1 MKTNNLTKAGFTLIE
16 LLVVIAIIAI
26 LAALLLPALAKAKER
41 AKAIACVSNSKQIA
55 LGFLMYAGDNKDT
68 LPPLNVGVFP
78 NTISGTNWWFNI
90 LDRGKYL
97 TSTSVSNNIWRCPAV
112 MQADIPPSVTAYYQS
127 PCEGYGPVENGN
139 GNFLA
144 GIIRYGTTTAGAPLG
159 SLKLNDITRAS
170 QVWLMGDVGV
180 PKKFASFDAFYY
192 SGYFTEITTFQPVP
206 KTGWSTS
213 APNKQPACRHNYR
226 AIFSACDG
234 HTERWLWADLR
245 ANKND
250 VFGENSY

>member
-1 MKTNNLTKAGFTLIE
+1 MKTYSPAKSGFTLIE

-78 NTISGTNWWFNI
+78 AVDPTNWWFNI
-90 LDRGKYL
+90 LNRGKYL
-97 TSTSVSNNIWRCPAV
+97 TSTLVANNIWHCPAV
-112 MQADIPPSVTAYYQS
+112 MPADISSSVTNYYQS
-127 PCEGYGPVENGN
+127 PCEGYGPLENGN
-139 GNFLA
+139 GNFFA
-144 GIIRYGTTTAGAPLG
+144 GIIRYGK

-170 QVWLMGDVGV
+170 QIWLMGDVGV
-180 PKKFASFDAFYY
+180 PKKFANFDAFYY

-206 KTGWSTS
+206 KTGWSAS
-213 APNKQPACRHNYR
+213 APYKQPACRHNSR
-226 AIFSACDG
+226 AIFSFCDG
-234 HTERWLWADLR
+234 HAERWLWSDLR

-250 VFGENSY
+250 VFAENSN